1 LCVAA
6 NAFHEYCGPATANQ
20 ARITNVMKHLKI
32 IIEKHAD
39 GYVAYPVGIQGVVV
53 GQGDSYEAALN
64 DVKSAI
70 KFHLESFGPSSLDAD
85 EPVMEA
91 FVAEATV

>member
-1 LCVAA
+1 
-6 NAFHEYCGPATANQ
+6 
-20 ARITNVMKHLKI
+20 MKHLKI

-70 KFHLESFGPSSLDAD
+70 KFHLESFGPDSLDAD